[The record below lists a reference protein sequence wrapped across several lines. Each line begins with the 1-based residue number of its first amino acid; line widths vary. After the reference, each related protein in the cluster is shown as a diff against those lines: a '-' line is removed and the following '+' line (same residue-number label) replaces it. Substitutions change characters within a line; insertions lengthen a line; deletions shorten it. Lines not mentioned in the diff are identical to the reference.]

1 MTPARFA
8 IVSCGDDALRV
19 LCGRGD
25 VRHAIARQLRQDAHW
40 REIVPGKQDVT
51 VAFDPHAEGMEAA
64 RTRLGAALAKLD
76 DAAQAAAKAHVLEAD
91 FGGSAGPDL
100 ARIAE
105 AAGTTQAEI
114 VKLIEGSLLSVDLL
128 GFTPGFAYLAGLDS
142 ALQAERLS
150 HPRAQVPSGSIGLI
164 TGQIG
169 LYALE
174 GPGGWPIVGR
184 ITTTLFDKSR
194 DDPFRLQPGD
204 RVTLRGKDAP

>member
-8 IVSCGDDALRV
+8 IVACGDDALRV
-19 LCGRGD
+19 LCGSGD
-25 VRHAIARQLRQDAHW
+25 VRHAIARQLWRDGNW

-64 RTRLGAALAKLD
+64 RTRLSAALAKVD
-76 DAAQAAAKAHVLEAD
+76 ETAQTATNTHALEAD
-91 FGGSAGPDL
+91 FGGAAGPDL

-105 AAGTTQAEI
+105 ASGKTQAEI
-114 VKLIEGSLLSVDLL
+114 IRLIEGSLLSVDLL
-128 GFTPGFAYLAGLDS
+128 GFTPGFAYLAGLDP

-150 HPRAQVPSGSIGLI
+150 HPRAKVPAGSIGLI

-174 GPGGWPIVGR
+174 GPGGWPIIGR
-184 ITTTLFDKSR
+184 VQTPLFDKSR
-194 DDPFRLQPGD
+194 DNPFRLQPGD
-204 RVTLRGKDAP
+204 RVTLRGKGVP

>member
-8 IVSCGDDALRV
+8 IVACGDDALRV
-19 LCGRGD
+19 LCGGGE
-25 VRHAIARQLRQDAHW
+25 VRHAIARQLRQEAHW
-40 REIVPGKQDVT
+40 HEIVPGKLDVT

-64 RTRLGAALAKLD
+64 RTRLSLALERLD

-105 AAGTTQAEI
+105 ASGKTQAEI
-114 VKLIEGSLLSVDLL
+114 VRLIEGSLLCVDLL
-128 GFTPGFAYLAGLDS
+128 GFTPGFAYLAGLDP
-142 ALQAERLS
+142 ALQVERLT
-150 HPRAQVPSGSIGLI
+150 HPRAQVPAGSIGLI

-184 ITTTLFDKSR
+184 VRTPLFDKSR

-204 RVTLRGKDAP
+204 RVTLRGKGAS

>member
-8 IVSCGDDALRV
+8 IVACGDDALRV
-19 LCGRGD
+19 LCGGGD
-25 VRHAIARQLRQDAHW
+25 VRHAIARQLRRDGNW
-40 REIVPGKQDVT
+40 REIIPGKLDVT
-51 VAFDPHAEGMEAA
+51 VCFDPHTEGMETA
-64 RTRLGAALAKLD
+64 RTRLGAALAKLGD
-76 DAAQAAAKAHVLEAD
+76 TTMAEAKTHALDVD

-105 AAGTTQAEI
+105 ANRKTQAEI
-114 VKLIEGSLLSVDLL
+114 IRLIECSSLSVDLL
-128 GFTPGFAYLAGLDS
+128 GFTPGFAYLAGLDP

-150 HPRAQVPSGSIGLI
+150 HPRAKVSGGSIGLI

-184 ITTTLFDKSR
+184 VRTPLFDKSR
-194 DDPFRLQPGD
+194 EDPFRLQPGD
-204 RVTLRGKDAP
+204 RVTLRGKGAS

>member
-8 IVSCGDDALRV
+8 IVACGDDALRV
-19 LCGRGD
+19 LCGEGD
-25 VRHAIARQLRQDAHW
+25 VRHAIARQLRMEPRW

-51 VAFDPHAEGMEAA
+51 VAFDPHAEGMDEAVA
-64 RTRLGAALAKLD
+64 RLSAALAEISET
-76 DAAQAAAKAHVLEAD
+76 AQVASKTHVLDAD

-105 AAGTTQAEI
+105 ASGKTQAEI
-114 VKLIEGSLLSVDLL
+114 VQLIEGSLLTVDLL
-128 GFTPGFAYLAGLDS
+128 GFTPGFAYLAGLDP
-142 ALQAERLS
+142 ALQAERLT
-150 HPRAQVPSGSIGLI
+150 HPRAQVAAGSIGLI

-184 ITTTLFDKSR
+184 VTTTLFDRSST
-194 DDPFRLQPGD
+194 DPFRLQPGD
-204 RVTLRGKDAP
+204 RVTLRGKGVP

>member
-8 IVSCGDDALRV
+8 IVACGDDALRV
-19 LCGRGD
+19 LCGSGD
-25 VRHAIARQLRQDAHW
+25 VRHAIARQLRRDANW

-51 VAFDPHAEGMEAA
+51 IAFDPHAEGMEKA
-64 RTRLGAALAKLD
+64 RMRLSIALANLD
-76 DAAQAAAKAHVLEAD
+76 DAAQAAANEHVLEAD

-105 AAGTTQAEI
+105 AAGKTQAEI
-114 VKLIEGSLLSVDLL
+114 VRLIEGSLLSVDLL
-128 GFTPGFAYLAGLDS
+128 GFTPGFAYLAGLEPE
-142 ALQAERLS
+142 LQAERLS
-150 HPRAQVPSGSIGLI
+150 HPRAQVPAGSIGLI

-184 ITTTLFDKSR
+184 VRTPLFDKSR
-194 DDPFRLQPGD
+194 DNPFRLQPGD
-204 RVTLRGKDAP
+204 RVTLRGKGAP